1 MAFLNAVIDGDPMQ
15 TVEIPL
21 GTILRLSTCPHCGKQ
36 DMKADDPAKALL
48 QTVRVRV
55 SASTADRIKA
65 IDLQAKYGLGT
76 SNQST
81 TTLKDERVLT
91 REEREDRALT
101 LLKGSKT
108 G

>member
-1 MAFLNAVIDGDPMQ
+1 MAFLNSVIDGDPMQ
-15 TVEIPL
+15 TVEMPL
-21 GTILRLSTCPHCGKQ
+21 ASILRLATCPHC
-36 DMKADDPAKALL
+36 DAADLKANDPAKALL

-55 SASTADRIKA
+55 SPSIADRIRA

-76 SNQST
+76 SNET
-81 TTLKDERVLT
+81 AATIKDERVLT